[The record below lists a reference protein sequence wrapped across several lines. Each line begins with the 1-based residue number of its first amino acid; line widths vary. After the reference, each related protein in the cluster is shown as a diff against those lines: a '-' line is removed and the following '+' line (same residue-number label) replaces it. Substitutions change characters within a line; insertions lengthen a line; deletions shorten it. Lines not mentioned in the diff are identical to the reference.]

1 MRQQEVTHLT
11 SEKAHYLLIEIEQL
25 RQKLVNIVRISGF
38 TSEES
43 IIISQE
49 LDILLNEFEEIE
61 RNK

>member
-1 MRQQEVTHLT
+1 MT